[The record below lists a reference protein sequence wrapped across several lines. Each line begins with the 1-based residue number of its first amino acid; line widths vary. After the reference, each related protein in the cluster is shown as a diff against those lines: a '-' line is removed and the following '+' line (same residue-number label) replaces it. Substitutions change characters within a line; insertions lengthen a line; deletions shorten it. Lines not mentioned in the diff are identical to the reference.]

1 MKNILFILAG
11 LLSMTFISCE
21 QNDLLLSEKKLNE
34 KIQKTWKVLY
44 ANSNDSR
51 EKWTFSNGEVLLN
64 YDKDYPSLDTT
75 INYTFIGNYSI
86 DARFSKAY
94 VKLSGFSFPDSLQ
107 FTNSAFTDED
117 LNRVWTIVMLDGD
130 VLYLSATDNRGAI
143 RSLEFVKD

>member
-1 MKNILFILAG
+1 MKNILLILAG

-34 KIQKTWKVLY
+34 KIQKTWKVLFS
-44 ANSNDSR
+44 NSNDSKER
-51 EKWTFSNGEVLLN
+51 WTFSNGEVVLN
-64 YDKDYPSLDTT
+64 YDKVYPDTT
-75 INYTFIGNYSI
+75 INYSFIGNYSI

-94 VKLSGFSFPDSLQ
+94 VKLSAFSFPDSLK
-107 FTNSAFTDED
+107 FTNSLFTAED
-117 LNRVWTIVMLDGD
+117 LNRAWTIVMLDGD